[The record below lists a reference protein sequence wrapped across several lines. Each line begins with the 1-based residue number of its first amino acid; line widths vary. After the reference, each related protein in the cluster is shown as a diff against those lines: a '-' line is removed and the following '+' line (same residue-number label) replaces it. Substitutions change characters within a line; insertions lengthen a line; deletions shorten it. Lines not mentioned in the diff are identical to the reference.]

1 MKKTVFVLLAAAVLL
16 GAAGCGPDDFSKP
29 GAPGQVSAGSYAGS
43 EAPSL
48 PVPESSQSSASHEVE
63 SDPEPTPLPEA
74 VAEDGG
80 DFDLLESSPYYSGQ
94 EALLQGICHAS
105 TRKPPE
111 SFLWLN
117 EDVVRE
123 IWGIEGYVSAGC
135 RDFVASFDFDREGEG
150 ERREHFYVSIAMFP
164 GVDIPA
170 PEHDGNLE
178 YRAIE
183 DWTQPEEH
191 PGFEVRKVRKVY
203 VLPAQQGQPEAALP
217 PDMRPD
223 EIWVRWETDGFQLM
237 VRLPESGLDAF
248 WENAERLFLT
258 VDEASVE
265 KPAYMSQEQDVSAVS
280 AAEEK

>member
-16 GAAGCGPDDFSKP
+16 GAAGCGPDDFFKP
-29 GAPGQVSAGSYAGS
+29 GAPGQASAGSYVGS

-63 SDPEPTPLPEA
+63 SDPEPTPRPEA
-74 VAEDGG
+74 VAGDGG
-80 DFDLLESSPYYSGQ
+80 DFDLLGSSPYYSGQ
-94 EALLQGICHAS
+94 EALLQDICHAS

-135 RDFVASFDFDREGEG
+135 RDFVADFDFDREGEG

-170 PEHDGNLE
+170 PQCDGNLE

-183 DWTQPEEH
+183 DWTRPEEH

-203 VLPAQQGQPEAALP
+203 VLPAQQGQPGATLP

-265 KPAYMSQEQDVSAVS
+265 KPAYMSPEQDASAVS